1 MTTTKRELVEQV
13 SGRLNLKKEDV
24 FPIID
29 QAFVTMR
36 QSLVDGDRI
45 EIRGFGVFEVK
56 ETKART
62 SARNPRTSDLV
73 YVPPGKK
80 TRFKPGKL
88 LKDALREP
96 LDSE

>member
-1 MTTTKRELVEQV
+1 MTTTKKELVEQV
-13 SGRLNLKKEDV
+13 SERLHLRKEDV
-24 FPIID
+24 FPIVD

-36 QSLVDGDRI
+36 ESLIDGHRI

-80 TRFKPGKL
+80 TRFRPGKL
-88 LKDALREP
+88 LKEALREP
-96 LDSE
+96 LNDQ

>member
-1 MTTTKRELVEQV
+1 MTTTKKELVEQV
-13 SGRLNLKKEDV
+13 SECLDMKKEDV

-36 QSLVDGDRI
+36 ESLIHGDRI

-56 ETKART
+56 DTKART
-62 SARNPRTSDLV
+62 SARNPRTSALV

-80 TRFKPGKL
+80 TRFKPGKV
-88 LKDALREP
+88 LKEALRKP
-96 LDSE
+96 LDD

>member
-1 MTTTKRELVEQV
+1 MTTTKKELVEQV
-13 SGRLNLKKEDV
+13 SVRLDMKKEDV

-29 QAFVTMR
+29 QTFVTMR
-36 QSLVDGDRI
+36 ESLIHGDRI

-56 ETKART
+56 DTKART
-62 SARNPRTSDLV
+62 SARNPRTSALV

-88 LKDALREP
+88 LKEALRKP
-96 LDSE
+96 LDD

>member
-13 SGRLNLKKEDV
+13 SGRLNLRKEDV
-24 FPIID
+24 FSIID

-36 QSLVDGDRI
+36 QSLVDGHRI

>member
-1 MTTTKRELVEQV
+1 MTTTKKDLVEWV
-13 SGRLNLKKEDV
+13 SDRLKLKKEEV

-29 QAFVTMR
+29 QVFVTMR
-36 QSLVDGDRI
+36 EALIAGHRI

-56 ETKART
+56 ATKART
-62 SARNPRTSDLV
+62 SARNPRTSRLV

-88 LKDALREP
+88 LKEALRANNEG
-96 LDSE
+96 E

>member
-1 MTTTKRELVEQV
+1 MTTTKKELVEEV
-13 SGRLNLKKEDV
+13 SERLKLKKEGV
-24 FPIID
+24 FPVID
-29 QAFVTMR
+29 QTFVTMR
-36 QSLVDGDRI
+36 ESLVNGDRI

-56 ETKART
+56 ETRART

-88 LKDALREP
+88 LKEALREP
-96 LDSE
+96 IDE

>member
-1 MTTTKRELVEQV
+1 MTTTKKDLVESV
-13 SGRLNLKKEDV
+13 SERLKLKKEEV

-29 QAFVTMR
+29 QVFVTMR
-36 QSLVDGDRI
+36 KALITGHRI

-56 ETKART
+56 DTKART
-62 SARNPRTSDLV
+62 SARNPRTSRLV

-88 LKDALREP
+88 LKEALRENH
-96 LDSE
+96 E